1 MCDDEVKS
9 TNSDF
14 AWNEALLD
22 LGGWTRSPGRQT
34 WFESEGRART
44 DFLALILSPSLF
56 YFHGNLGP
64 GQRMRRMLLSGWTH
78 SRYLLS
84 PKAKNNGRQLGM
96 LRRSD
101 LGKKQTT
108 ATTIKKN
115 SLLNVGHIFL
125 FKNANKYNTNILWK
139 VILKWCTKLISIELA
154 DYILIL

>member
-1 MCDDEVKS
+1 
-9 TNSDF
+9 
-14 AWNEALLD
+14 
-22 LGGWTRSPGRQT
+22 
-34 WFESEGRART
+34 
-44 DFLALILSPSLF
+44 
-56 YFHGNLGP
+56 
-64 GQRMRRMLLSGWTH
+64 
-78 SRYLLS
+78 
-84 PKAKNNGRQLGM
+84 M